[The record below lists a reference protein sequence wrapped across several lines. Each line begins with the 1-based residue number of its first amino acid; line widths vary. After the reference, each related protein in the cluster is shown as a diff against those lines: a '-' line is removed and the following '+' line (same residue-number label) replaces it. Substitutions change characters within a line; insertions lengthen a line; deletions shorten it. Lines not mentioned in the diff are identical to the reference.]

1 MLKAE
6 QRDNSLDFIKGV
18 IIFLVIWGHMLQKT
32 NQSMVYDSIWDNP
45 IYKVIYAFH
54 MPLFMSI
61 SGYLTFHSLKRRPG
75 REFIKHRL
83 LPMIQTVIAW
93 GTIHLINLLC
103 IGQIGGL
110 SDIINSYTDGFWFIW
125 AIIHC
130 SILITL
136 VDKARNTRL
145 YYVTIILTFGLS
157 VVSLVPSKTTFMYP
171 FFLGSYLIT
180 DLNIRIPKRAYI
192 GCAILYIVTLAYMI
206 SQTGSMDFNLRIHKE
221 SFWQIVSMDFL
232 RWWVGILGCI
242 TVFVFMKRLF
252 NYINNTRFAGRISLV
267 GRKTLQIYVLNVV
280 LLEDT
285 YGLVLYPII
294 VRKIGCNILY
304 LNAWLFN
311 LVLAPFLSM
320 TFITIALYVDKWFTK
335 IPLARKIMY
344 GK

>member
-1 MLKAE
+1 MLREE

-61 SGYLTFHSLKRRPG
+61 SGYLTFHSLKRRRG

-93 GTIHLINLLC
+93 GTIHMVNLLC

-110 SDIINSYTDGFWFIW
+110 SDIVNSYTDGFWFIW

-157 VVSLVPSKTTFMYP
+157 VVSLVPSKTTFM
-171 FFLGSYLIT
+171 
-180 DLNIRIPKRAYI
+180 
-192 GCAILYIVTLAYMI
+192 
-206 SQTGSMDFNLRIHKE
+206 
-221 SFWQIVSMDFL
+221 
-232 RWWVGILGCI
+232 
-242 TVFVFMKRLF
+242 
-252 NYINNTRFAGRISLV
+252 
-267 GRKTLQIYVLNVV
+267 
-280 LLEDT
+280 
-285 YGLVLYPII
+285 
-294 VRKIGCNILY
+294 
-304 LNAWLFN
+304 
-311 LVLAPFLSM
+311 
-320 TFITIALYVDKWFTK
+320 
-335 IPLARKIMY
+335 
-344 GK
+344 